1 MALRQQPWSGT
12 RHVIDP
18 ELTMTRSIG
27 NIALYS
33 ASLAGLLLLSACGKN
48 EPATPAST
56 PPPASSAAKTLAPAP
71 ATSGAAM
78 PAPSS
83 TAPAHSST
91 SASVTPAA
99 APMATAP
106 AETPLTVAKLTLG
119 NDVNAQHQVT
129 RASSS
134 FAPDNKMI
142 YASVT
147 TEGRSGGATLNAK
160 WSYLEGQGQLV
171 SNISQSIATD
181 GPAVTTFKVQNPD
194 LWPEGK
200 YRVEISLDGKPVTK
214 QDFDIKKS

>member
-1 MALRQQPWSGT
+1 
-12 RHVIDP
+12 
-18 ELTMTRSIG
+18 MTRSIRTT
-27 NIALYS
+27 ALYS

-48 EPATPAST
+48 EPAPPAST
-56 PPPASSAAKTLAPAP
+56 PPAASSAAKTPAPAP
-71 ATSGAAM
+71 ATSAPATSGTAA
-78 PAPSS
+78 PAPTS

-91 SASVTPAA
+91 SASVTPTA
-99 APMATAP
+99 APIATAP
-106 AETPLTVAKLTLG
+106 AEMPLTVAKVTLG
-119 NDVNAQHQVT
+119 NNVNAQHEVT

-142 YASVT
+142 YASVM

-200 YRVEISLDGKPVTK
+200 YQVEISLDGKPVTK